1 MPNIQSFGPGAEN
14 SMWDGNF
21 VVPGEVVDG
30 KEPVQLLMVQ
40 IQDDIDDK
48 WVPVQVLRIQI
59 NCHR

>member
-1 MPNIQSFGPGAEN
+1 VGWQFCSPG
-14 SMWDGNF
+14 D
-21 VVPGEVVDG
+21 VVDG

-59 NCHR
+59 NCHILP